1 MKRIEFASIPV
12 SEKQGWLQHAVAPR
26 PICFA
31 ATTSKEGHVNLSP
44 FSFFNLFSTQ
54 PPILVFS
61 PSRRL
66 RDGSVKHTLT
76 NMEEVPEV
84 TINLVDVD
92 MVQQVSLASCEYPK
106 HIDEFVKAGFT
117 PLKSE
122 IVRPPRVA
130 ESKVQ
135 MECRVIQIIPL
146 GHEGGSGN
154 LALCEVLI
162 MHVAENILNDAGTM
176 IDHRK
181 MHHVARLGGNW
192 YSKVDDQSIFQV
204 EKPNVHL
211 GIGFDQLP
219 DAIRRSKILTGNQLG
234 QLANVT
240 IIPDAEASFYDS
252 HVKEIVQ
259 YFSNN
264 PDEMELEMHRY
275 AARLLDQ
282 GKVAEAWQVL
292 LMS

>member
-1 MKRIEFASIPV
+1 MKRIELASIPT

-31 ATTSKEGHVNLSP
+31 STVNKEGAVNLSP

-66 RDGSVKHTLT
+66 RDNSVKHTLT

-84 TINLVDVD
+84 TINIVDVQ

-117 PLKSE
+117 ALKSE

-135 MECRVIQIIPL
+135 MECRVVQIIPL

-162 MHVAENILNDAGTM
+162 MHVAEDILNEAGTM

-181 MHHVARLGGNW
+181 LHHAARLGGNW
-192 YSKVDDQSIFQV
+192 YSKVDEQSIFQV

-219 DAIRRSKILTGNQLG
+219 DSIRRSRNLTGNQLG

-240 IIPDAEASFYDS
+240 RIPEAEPAFYDP

-264 PDEMELEMHRY
+264 PDEMEIEMHRY
-275 AARLLDQ
+275 AGRLLDQ

-292 LMS
+292 LMY